1 MSKFVHIFEGKFK
14 FVALKKTMTTPL
26 FSKVY
31 KIKIAYFFTLY
42 MGYFIGVF
50 DFNSP
55 SQSSLLNL
63 QILAK

>member
-1 MSKFVHIFEGKFK
+1 MK
-14 FVALKKTMTTPL
+14 TPL
-26 FSKVY
+26 FSKAY

-50 DFNSP
+50 YFISP
-55 SQSSLLNL
+55 SQSSLLDL

>member
-1 MSKFVHIFEGKFK
+1 
-14 FVALKKTMTTPL
+14 MTTPL
-26 FSKVY
+26 FLKVY

-50 DFNSP
+50 DFITP

-63 QILAK
+63 QNLAK

>member
-1 MSKFVHIFEGKFK
+1 MSKFVPIFRGKFK

-26 FSKVY
+26 FLKVY

-50 DFNSP
+50 DFITP
-55 SQSSLLNL
+55 SQSSLLKLQNL
-63 QILAK
+63 AE